1 MVYLIIWQ
9 ATDEDGSGMDD
20 RSLRD
25 ELMTLLVAVRNLVTF
40 FEIEQD
46 IGVPPSSQNSFVES
60 RCHTKIQGLSRLRQ

>member
-46 IGVPPSSQNSFVES
+46 IGVPHLPRIVLL
-60 RCHTKIQGLSRLRQ
+60 RADVIQGLSRLRQ